1 VRILYIEDNNLEK
14 ILVFKE
20 LEKHPNIILDYV
32 TSITDAQN
40 KLETCT
46 DLNIVYDVILTD
58 IDLPDGNGLSLVSFI
73 RENNF
78 NTAIVVLTGSSREND
93 AINALKA
100 GADDFLIK
108 NAESYLQLYNV
119 LEKSI
124 TKHKN
129 ESERLSRRI
138 LALYIEDDPRD
149 STLMQKYFATCARN
163 IILVIAGN
171 AEEAF
176 SLLDSMCDDK
186 ERCFNVII
194 VDYSLPGLNGLE
206 LSQKI
211 LDRDD
216 LDIPIIML
224 TGQGSAEIAIHALSI
239 GISDYIIKDD
249 WYLYKMP
256 FILESTCSRA
266 KLKQEQTALRE
277 SEKRL
282 RDLFDHMSEGIS
294 YCRLIHK
301 DGKPVDWTYISVNN
315 AFELLTG
322 LKDVVGKNTSEI
334 FPNVHESYSEIFDT
348 FSRVCRSGHSEKFD
362 SYIELFNKWFSI
374 SVYSIEEDYFVVLF
388 DDISSRKNN
397 EALINKSLAEKD
409 ILLKEI
415 HHRVKNNLQ
424 IILSFISLQKNNK
437 AQKDPVDII
446 HTIENR
452 IRSISIVHELVYQT
466 QSISEID
473 IYKYIK
479 ILINQILSQY
489 NLLNKVSFTIDA
501 DNICLDINLMVPVG
515 IILNE
520 LTTNAVKHGFNENK
534 GKISI
539 SISKKDDIYTLI
551 FSDNGKGIDS
561 IFDINKVET
570 LGMNLIY
577 SLARQ
582 IDGEAKVESD
592 NGTKVTIT
600 FKDIRLATYS
610 NMSAYM

>member
-1 VRILYIEDNNLEK
+1 VRILYVEDNYLEK

-20 LEKHPNIILDYV
+20 LEKYAHAIIEHV
-32 TSITDAQN
+32 SSIHDAQI
-40 KLETCT
+40 KLDSCT
-46 DLNIVYDVILTD
+46 DINTAYDAILTD
-58 IDLPDGNGLSLVSFI
+58 IDLPDGNGLSLISYI
-73 RENNF
+73 REKNI

-108 NAESYLQLYNV
+108 NSESYSRIYSI

-124 TKHKN
+124 AKHKN

-138 LALYIEDDPRD
+138 LALYVEDDPRD
-149 STLMQKYFATCARN
+149 STLMKKYFATCARN
-163 IILVIAGN
+163 IILVIAGD

-176 SLLDSMCDDK
+176 SLLESVCGDNQ
-186 ERCFNVII
+186 RCFDVII
-194 VDYSLPGLNGLE
+194 IDYSLPGLNGLE

-211 LDRDD
+211 LDRED

-224 TGQGSAEIAIHALSI
+224 TGQGNAEIAIHALSI
-239 GISDYIIKDD
+239 GVSDYIVKDD

-266 KLKQEQTALRE
+266 KLKQEQSALRE

-294 YCRLIHK
+294 YCRLIYK
-301 DGKPVDWTYISVNN
+301 DDKPVDWIYISVNN
-315 AFELLTG
+315 AFEHLTG
-322 LKDVVGKNTSEI
+322 LKDVVGKRITELFPNAHKSYPEI
-334 FPNVHESYSEIFDT
+334 FEIF
-348 FSRVCRSGHSEKFD
+348 SQVCRTGHSEKFD
-362 SYIELFNKWFSI
+362 SYIELFNKWFSV
-374 SVYSIEEDYFVVLF
+374 SVYSMEENYFVVLF
-388 DDISSRKNN
+388 DDISNRKNS

-424 IILSFISLQKNNK
+424 IILSFISLQKHNK
-437 AQKDPVDII
+437 IPKDPVDTI
-446 HTIENR
+446 HTIEDR
-452 IRSISIVHELVYQT
+452 IRSISIVHELVYQS
-466 QSISEID
+466 QSVSEID
-473 IYKYIK
+473 INKYIK
-479 ILINQILSQY
+479 LLVKQILGQY
-489 NLLNKVSFTIDA
+489 NLLKKVSFSVDA
-501 DNICLDINLMVPVG
+501 KDICLDINLMVPVG

-520 LTTNAVKHGFNENK
+520 LTTNAIKHGFKEST
-534 GKISI
+534 GKINI
-539 SISKKDDIYTLI
+539 SISKKDEIYTLI
-551 FSDNGKGIDS
+551 FSDNGKGFSGI
-561 IFDINKVET
+561 IDINKVET

-577 SLARQ
+577 SLAHQ
-582 IDGEAKVESD
+582 IDGEAKIESD
-592 NGTKVTIT
+592 NGTKATIT